1 MRRRKLLALAG
12 GAVSLALAGCAGDT
26 DEANGDNQTSGTDD
40 EGGAMD
46 DNATGD
52 DAAGGNGEDGTGG
65 GNETENGG
73 AGGNGG
79 AGEVPSEVDDYLSE
93 ANEYSSS
100 LEDMTGEDEAT
111 VEVGAGSNGLAFS
124 PAAVRVD
131 SGTTVTWEWTGEGG
145 AHNVVHEEGEFE
157 SELQEEQGATFEHTF
172 EGEGNFLYY
181 CNPHRS
187 QGMKGAVVVGSGG
200 GGNGSNGGDGGTG
213 GNGGDNSTGRL
224 NRRSDRSPMQ

>member
-1 MRRRKLLALAG
+1 MKRRKLLALAG

-46 DNATGD
+46 DDAT
-52 DAAGGNGEDGTGG
+52 GGNGEDGTGN

-73 AGGNGG
+73 TGGNGG
-79 AGEVPSEVDDYLSE
+79 AGNVPSEVDDYLSE
-93 ANEYSSS
+93 AIEYNGS

-124 PAAVRVD
+124 PAAIQVD

-145 AHNVVHEEGEFE
+145 AHNVVHEDGEFE
-157 SELQEEQGATFEHTF
+157 SDLQEEDGATFEHTF
-172 EGEGNFLYY
+172 EEEGNFLYY

-200 GGNGSNGGDGGTG
+200 GDGGTG

-224 NRRSDRSPMQ
+224 K

>member
-1 MRRRKLLALAG
+1 MKRRKLLALAG

-52 DAAGGNGEDGTGG
+52 DAAGGNGEDGTGNG
-65 GNETENGG
+65 EDGTGSGNETENGD

-79 AGEVPSEVDDYLSE
+79 AGNVPSEVDDYLSE
-93 ANEYSSS
+93 ASEYNGS
-100 LEDMTGEDEAT
+100 LEDMTSEDEAT
-111 VEVGAGSNGLAFS
+111 VEVGAGSDGLAFS
-124 PAAVRVD
+124 PAAIQVD

-145 AHNVVHEEGEFE
+145 AHNVVHEDGEFE
-157 SELQEEQGATFEHTF
+157 SDLQEEDGATFEHTF
-172 EGEGNFLYY
+172 EEEGNFLYY

-200 GGNGSNGGDGGTG
+200 GGTGGNGGDGGTG

-224 NRRSDRSPMQ
+224 S

>member
-26 DEANGDNQTSGTDD
+26 DEANGDNETSGTDD

-46 DNATGD
+46 DDATGD
-52 DAAGGNGEDGTGG
+52 DA
-65 GNETENGG
+65 

-157 SELQEEQGATFEHTF
+157 SELQEEQGTTFEHTF
-172 EGEGNFLYY
+172 EEEGNFLYY

-200 GGNGSNGGDGGTG
+200 GGNGGAGNGGDGDTG
-213 GNGGDNSTGRL
+213 DNGGDNSTGRL
-224 NRRSDRSPMQ
+224 NRRPDRSPMQ

>member
-26 DEANGDNQTSGTDD
+26 DEANGDNETSGTDD

-46 DNATGD
+46 DDATGD
-52 DAAGGNGEDGTGG
+52 DAAGGNGEDGTGS

-93 ANEYSSS
+93 ASEYNGS

-124 PAAVRVD
+124 PAAIQVD

-145 AHNVVHEEGEFE
+145 AHNVVHEDGEFE
-157 SELQEEQGATFEHTF
+157 SDLQEEDGATFEHTF
-172 EGEGNFLYY
+172 EEEGNFLYY

-187 QGMKGAVVVGSGG
+187 QGMKGAVIVGSG
-200 GGNGSNGGDGGTG
+200 DDGTG

-224 NRRSDRSPMQ
+224 S

>member
-26 DEANGDNQTSGTDD
+26 DEANGDNETSGTDD

-46 DNATGD
+46 DDATGD
-52 DAAGGNGEDGTGG
+52 DA
-65 GNETENGG
+65 

-93 ANEYSSS
+93 ANEYSGS

-172 EGEGNFLYY
+172 EEEGNFLYY

-200 GGNGSNGGDGGTG
+200 GGNGGAGNGGDGGT
-213 GNGGDNSTGRL
+213 GDNSTGRL
-224 NRRSDRSPMQ
+224 NRRPDRSPMQ

>member
-1 MRRRKLLALAG
+1 MKRRKLLALAG

-52 DAAGGNGEDGTGG
+52 DAAGGNGEDGTGNG
-65 GNETENGG
+65 EDGTGSGNETENGD

-79 AGEVPSEVDDYLSE
+79 AGNVPSEVDDYLSE
-93 ANEYSSS
+93 ASEYNGS

-111 VEVGAGSNGLAFS
+111 VEVGAGSDGLAFS
-124 PAAVRVD
+124 PAAIQVD

-145 AHNVVHEEGEFE
+145 AHNVVHEDGEFE
-157 SELQEEQGATFEHTF
+157 SDLQEEDGATFEHTF
-172 EGEGNFLYY
+172 EEEGNFLYY

-200 GGNGSNGGDGGTG
+200 GGTG

-224 NRRSDRSPMQ
+224 S

>member
-1 MRRRKLLALAG
+1 MKRRKLLALAG

-46 DNATGD
+46 DDAT
-52 DAAGGNGEDGTGG
+52 GGNGEDGTGN

-73 AGGNGG
+73 TGGNGG
-79 AGEVPSEVDDYLSE
+79 AGNVPREVDDYLSE
-93 ANEYSSS
+93 AIEYNGS

-124 PAAVRVD
+124 PAAIQVD

-145 AHNVVHEEGEFE
+145 AHNVVHEDGEFE
-157 SELQEEQGATFEHTF
+157 SDLQEEDGATFEHTF
-172 EGEGNFLYY
+172 EEEGNFLYY

-187 QGMKGAVVVGSGG
+187 QGMKGAVIVGSGG
-200 GGNGSNGGDGGTG
+200 GGTG

-224 NRRSDRSPMQ
+224 K